1 MKMNVIAAVVI
12 FALGAIAGHAT
23 SLSYQVSDAAISA
36 QVSPLD
42 MMLKAGE
49 LPVQVADAI

>member
-49 LPVQVADAI
+49 LPMQVADAI

>member
-23 SLSYQVSDAAISA
+23 TLSYQVGDAAISA
-36 QVSPLD
+36 QVSPLELT
-42 MMLKAGE
+42 LKAGY
-49 LPVQVADAI
+49 LPIQVADAI

>member
-23 SLSYQVSDAAISA
+23 TLSYQVSDAAISA
-36 QVSPLD
+36 QVSPFELT
-42 MMLKAGE
+42 LKAGN